1 MTTISHPTTT
11 QTVTQATTM
20 IDDQISAVQI
30 GKGEVRGRILRLG
43 TSLDQV
49 LGADRYP
56 EAVAMLLGEAVM
68 ISALVASSLKFEG
81 RFLVQ
86 AHGTNEGAVSLLA
99 AECTTDGHMRAYA
112 RFDAASLER
121 ILAENTKQGA
131 RLDAKTL
138 TGGGSFA
145 MTIDPGAGKDRYQ
158 GISAIEG
165 ATLADCAEHFFKQ
178 SEQIPTRIKLS
189 VGRLQLPG
197 TAQEWRGGGI
207 MAQRVAADAMRGDA
221 TEAWDMS
228 KALLATVKDEELLD
242 PDLGSER
249 LLYRLF
255 HEQGVR
261 MDIPM
266 DVLAKCSCSRER
278 LLASIKTFEH
288 AQREEMFKDGKITA
302 SCEFCAADYVFTPQ
316 DVMD

>member
-1 MTTISHPTTT
+1 MTPIDCPTTS
-11 QTVTQATTM
+11 QMTM

-43 TSLDQV
+43 TSLDDV
-49 LGADRYP
+49 LGGNRYP
-56 EAVAMLLGEAVM
+56 DAVAMLLGEAVM
-68 ISALVASSLKFEG
+68 IAALVASSLKFEG

-112 RFDAASLER
+112 RFDEASLER
-121 ILAENTKQGA
+121 ILAENSKSSGWGP
-131 RLDAKTL
+131 DAKTL

-145 MTIDPGAGKDRYQ
+145 MTIDPGSGKDRYQ

-165 ATLADCAEHFFKQ
+165 ATLAACAEHFFKQ
-178 SEQIPTRIKLS
+178 SEQIPTRIKLA

-197 TAQEWRGGGI
+197 SAEEWRGGGI
-207 MAQRVAADAMRGDA
+207 MVQRVAADATRGDA
-221 TEAWDMS
+221 QDAWDMS
-228 KALLATVKDEELLD
+228 KALMGTLKDEELID

-261 MDIPM
+261 LDTPM
-266 DVLAKCSCSRER
+266 DVRAKCSCSRER
-278 LLASIKTFEH
+278 LLASIKTFEVV
-288 AQREEMFKDGKITA
+288 QREEMFRDGKITA
-302 SCEFCAADYVFTPQ
+302 NCEFCATEYMFSPE
-316 DVMD
+316 DVAY